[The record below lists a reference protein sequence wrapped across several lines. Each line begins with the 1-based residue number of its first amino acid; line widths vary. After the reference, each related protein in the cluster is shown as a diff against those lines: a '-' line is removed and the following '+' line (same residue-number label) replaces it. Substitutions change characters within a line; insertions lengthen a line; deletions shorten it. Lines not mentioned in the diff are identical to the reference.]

1 MTGRFVDAH
10 CHLQDPRLRTSLPEV
25 LRRASEHGLTHIC
38 TCSCNEDEWN
48 NFPSLVQDIASPTPK
63 IVPAFGLH
71 PWYAGDASPSYLD
84 SLRTTLQ
91 RYPSALVY
99 LHGVAIYV
107 EKRFTLWRPRSDQLV
122 MQVGEIGL
130 CKSRRGKQV
139 PLHVQEQRCREQ
151 LELSEQLGR
160 PVVLHCVAAHGK
172 LFDLLAAAPSLPH
185 AILHAYSGSADMV
198 KAFTKLP
205 FPVYVSFTAR
215 QCVDMVQSDKLR
227 STFAAVPSSR
237 LLLETDAPDQRPS
250 VLGSSAMAVLLDLE
264 LNDPVAV
271 KMAVEVVAESTGK
284 SADVVAAQV
293 YANAIDAFWVENTGI

>member
-1 MTGRFVDAH
+1 
-10 CHLQDPRLRTSLPEV
+10 
-25 LRRASEHGLTHIC
+25 
-38 TCSCNEDEWN
+38 
-48 NFPSLVQDIASPTPK
+48 
-63 IVPAFGLH
+63 
-71 PWYAGDASPSYLD
+71 
-84 SLRTTLQ
+84 
-91 RYPSALVY
+91 
-99 LHGVAIYV
+99 
-107 EKRFTLWRPRSDQLV
+107 

-215 QCVDMVQSDKLR
+215 QCVDMVQSEKLR

-250 VLGSSAMAVLLDLE
+250 VLGSPAMAVLMDLE

>member
-91 RYPSALVY
+91 RYPSAL
-99 LHGVAIYV
+99 
-107 EKRFTLWRPRSDQLV
+107 
-122 MQVGEIGL
+122 VGEIGL